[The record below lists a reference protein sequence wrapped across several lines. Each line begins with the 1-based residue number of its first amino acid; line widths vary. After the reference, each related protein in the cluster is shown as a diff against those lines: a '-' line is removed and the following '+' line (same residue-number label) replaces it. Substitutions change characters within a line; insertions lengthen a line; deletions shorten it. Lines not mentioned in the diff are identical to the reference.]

1 LLGALNQSAANYN
14 KVAQFAGTLANLDR
28 VAGGSWTAEQL
39 QFLAGVTSNIQTQL
53 NAKANTADFS
63 GVLEIRSFSV
73 PIPSSEILTSNS
85 TPITLVPAQGANT
98 IIVPIKI
105 NGQLIYNSTPYA
117 TNGEFDIYCGGSIP
131 CFAFGDDANFLF
143 GTVSR
148 IANATERV
156 LAGATDTIYVAN
168 SPLTAQTSDGN
179 PTAGNSQVVV
189 SGLYY
194 VITL

>member
-1 LLGALNQSAANYN
+1 
-14 KVAQFAGTLANLDR
+14 
-28 VAGGSWTAEQL
+28 
-39 QFLAGVTSNIQTQL
+39 
-53 NAKANTADFS
+53 
-63 GVLEIRSFSV
+63 
-73 PIPSSEILTSNS
+73 
-85 TPITLVPAQGANT
+85 VPAQGANT

-148 IANATERV
+148 VVNATERV
-156 LAGATDTIYVAN
+156 LAGATDTIYVTN